1 MWQRAATTGAT
12 GARDGAP
19 DAANMAG
26 PRVALPAF
34 MKTELP
40 VPPWAR
46 RLMVTLLCAVAAPPV
61 LAAPRPSSPTDTPR
75 STALDTAIKRTGEL
89 SYEIDLRAAEAALTM
104 SSLTRSARIV
114 PEIREG
120 KATGFRLYSVRPEGA
135 LAKLGLQTGDIVRSI
150 DGVVI
155 SSPEVALALYEKF
168 KSAGQVSLAL
178 DRRGRPL
185 IIQYRIRR

>member
-1 MWQRAATTGAT
+1 
-12 GARDGAP
+12 
-19 DAANMAG
+19 
-26 PRVALPAF
+26 
-34 MKTELP
+34 MKTQLS
-40 VPPWAR
+40 VRPWSR
-46 RLMVTLLCAVAAPPV
+46 RLVVTALGAVAARPV
-61 LAAPRPSSPTDTPR
+61 LAGPRPSSPTDAPR

-89 SYEIDLRAAEAALTM
+89 SYEIDLRSAEAALSM

-135 LAKLGLQTGDIVRSI
+135 LAKLGLQTGDIVRSVE
-150 DGVVI
+150 GVVI

-168 KSAGQVSLAL
+168 RSAGQVSLAL

-185 IIQYRIRR
+185 TIQYRIRR